1 MFRFHVSFRG
11 CISIIPEPHRSGY
24 HGQGFSLPTK
34 KHHPWTPSGMGS
46 QCQVANLN
54 WPYRSSTTNR
64 LLFSSTVD
72 GWEKSQT
79 TTQHVWNPVNNGKFS
94 ILSTGAGFLKHQAV
108 VHVSSPNSKI
118 WNPKSCEPLVGR
130 CFFSFHSFR
139 GEFSDAPVD
148 GWCTMVESVKIS
160 PWTNIIMD

>member
-1 MFRFHVSFRG
+1 MSVFGGVSASFPNLTGLVIMVRDFPYQTNNTIPGRRVAWVLNAKLPIWIDLIDLLPPTG
-11 CISIIPEPHRSGY
+11 CC
-24 HGQGFSLPTK
+24 L
-34 KHHPWTPSGMGS
+34 
-46 QCQVANLN
+46 V
-54 WPYRSSTTNR
+54 
-64 LLFSSTVD
+64 LLLM

-79 TTQHVWNPVNNGKFS
+79 TTQHEWNPVNNDKFS
-94 ILSTGAGFLKHQAV
+94 ILSPGAGFLNHQAV